1 MTYMRDRTF
10 FDPQSGCIMDLPEK
24 LWTKRGEEVRLQA
37 KATLAS
43 ERNVASVEST
53 PEDEH
58 APHRYGEKW
67 NRPGEFAAYR
77 ERVEAQFS
85 APVKRNGDAERA
97 VSIVIS
103 GFPAS
108 GKSTIGRI
116 IARALM
122 QSGIAVKTQ
131 GQRATLGIADKQA
144 ETTEIERIRL
154 SPVTEPV
161 EVELWEIDRAAP
173 HNH

>member
-1 MTYMRDRTF
+1 MTFMSERTYL
-10 FDPQSGCIMDLPEK
+10 DVESGSVMDLPEAM
-24 LWTKRGEEVRLQA
+24 WTKRGEEVHLRR
-37 KATLAS
+37 KASLVT
-43 ERNVASVEST
+43 ERNASVEST
-53 PEDEH
+53 LEDEH

-85 APVKRNGDAERA
+85 APAKKNGDTERA

-108 GKSTIGRI
+108 GKSTIGRL

-122 QSGIAVKTQ
+122 QSGIRVKTQ
-131 GQRATLGIADKQA
+131 GHRATLGIAEEQSDTA
-144 ETTEIERIRL
+144 EIDRIRL